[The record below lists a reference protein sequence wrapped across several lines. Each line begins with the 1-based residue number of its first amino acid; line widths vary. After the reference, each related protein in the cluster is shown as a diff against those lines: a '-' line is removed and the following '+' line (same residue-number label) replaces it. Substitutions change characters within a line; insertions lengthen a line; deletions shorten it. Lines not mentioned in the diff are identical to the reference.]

1 MKKEKGF
8 LIGVI
13 SSIFLI
19 LLTVT
24 GLNYYCDPL
33 QIFKYTEYGNGEQ
46 RFLNYG
52 IARNYNYDT
61 AIIGTSTSENILKN
75 DLKHILGVNGVNLS
89 LSGSSNYE
97 QRELL
102 KQILKNKNLKNV
114 IYGLDVFSYN
124 RAIDESRLDIPNYI
138 KSPYGIDGIKQLL
151 NFITLKNSAKG
162 LIKSI
167 ISKDKKNWIDTH
179 SYWGDNYNYSKENV
193 LSFDSN
199 TQWGA
204 QNLGAIKGMKE
215 GYSLEKMKNNFD
227 LFLELTQQ
235 NKNIEYTIY
244 FPPYASLF
252 WYFIEKYDSLDTI
265 LEFKQYVLEKTTLT
279 NNIKVHD
286 FQNNFEII
294 ENLDNYKDMVHYG
307 PKINN
312 KILELIKEENYIE
325 NLQNYEKNKNLFLNK
340 ILEWKQNYNKIL
352 N

>member
-1 MKKEKGF
+1 MKKEKSF

-75 DLKHILGVNGVNLS
+75 DVKKYLGLNAVNLS
-89 LSGSSNYE
+89 LSGSTNYE

-102 KQILKNKNLKNV
+102 KEILKNKNLKKV

-124 RAIDESRLDIPNYI
+124 RDIDEIRLEIPNYI
-138 KSPYGIDGIKQLL
+138 KSPYSIDGIKQFL
-151 NFITLKNSAKG
+151 NFITLKNSAKS
-162 LIKSI
+162 LIKNI
-167 ISKDKKNWIDTH
+167 LSKNNKSWIDTH
-179 SYWGDNYNYSKENV
+179 SYWGNDYVYSINNT
-193 LSFDSN
+193 LNFDINSHYGAKNIGTIN
-199 TQWGA
+199 T
-204 QNLGAIKGMKE
+204 IKN
-215 GYSLEKMKNNFD
+215 GYSLKKMKNNFD

-279 NNIKVHD
+279 NNIKIHD
-286 FQNNFEII
+286 FQNNFEIV

-325 NLQNYEKNKNLFLNK
+325 NLQNYEKNKILLKNE
-340 ILEWKQNYNKIL
+340 ILEWKQNYSNLKI
-352 N
+352 